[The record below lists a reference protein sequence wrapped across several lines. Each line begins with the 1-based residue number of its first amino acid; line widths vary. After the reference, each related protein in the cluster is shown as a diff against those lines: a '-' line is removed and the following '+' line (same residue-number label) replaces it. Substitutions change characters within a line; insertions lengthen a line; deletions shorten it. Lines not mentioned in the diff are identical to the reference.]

1 MPRKKGTPNASPEI
15 IQEII
20 AKHQAGATKKESEN
34 YKEYY
39 SREVILMV
47 MIRAPP

>member
-20 AKHQAGATKKESEN
+20 AKHQAGATKKELAE
-34 YKEYY
+34 EYEIQSY
-39 SREVILMV
+39 TE
-47 MIRAPP
+47 AGA